1 MYRFCARASRS
12 FTTQAGVEKP
22 PRKLLWYHFLFSG
35 IPMVGFGFV
44 DNSIMLRAGD
54 LIDTAVGD
62 TFKLHSMTAAA
73 LGQSISDVCGVLFG
87 SSIAALAHNLGLKAA
102 NFSDAQKD
110 MRVVRYYGTAGAAI
124 GVFLGCCI
132 GMTNLLFMDLGA
144 KERERKEKELHT
156 IFQTVVSSSKDILGA
171 QTSTIWIMNSDGTE
185 LWTPAGTGLAGAVL
199 RRIVATDGGL
209 TIACVAS
216 KEIINVNDCYKDKRF
231 DSTFDKKHGL
241 LTKSMLCVPVLSGD
255 GKVLGV
261 VQFINKTSKNGSI
274 GVFDDADI
282 KLGRMLAHHVAIF
295 IDQSKN

>member
-1 MYRFCARASRS
+1 MYRFRAARS
-12 FTTQAGVEKP
+12 FTTNATVEKP

-35 IPMVGFGFV
+35 IPMVGFGFI

-54 LIDTAVGD
+54 LIDSAVGD

-87 SSIAALAHNLGLKAA
+87 SSIAALAYKMGLRAA
-102 NFSDAQKD
+102 NFSDTQKD
-110 MRVVRYYGTAGAAI
+110 LRVVRYFGTAGAAV

-156 IFQTVVSSSKDILGA
+156 IFQTVVSSSKDIIGA
-171 QTSTIWIMNSDGTE
+171 ETSTIWIMNNEGSE

-199 RRIVATDGGL
+199 RRIVATDRGL
-209 TIACVAS
+209 TVACVKA
-216 KEIINVNDCYKDKRF
+216 KEIINVKDCYLDERF
-231 DSTFDKKHGL
+231 DCTFDKKHGL
-241 LTKSMLCVPVLSGD
+241 LTKSMLCVPVLSDD

-261 VQFINKTSKNGSI
+261 VQFINKAGKNGTVGS
-274 GVFDDADI
+274 FDEADV

-295 IDQSKN
+295 INQSKN